1 MISEFDFNYY
11 PLQLYDLQIPLTSQ
25 LQFENFNENDV
36 SARKLRVSSQ
46 CLILKKYEILL
57 QTSRKIRRKQKRP
70 SLLKIDETARNVKIY
85 NLGPSQTNLE
95 CTNDEQKQ
103 IND

>member
-1 MISEFDFNYY
+1 MISEFDINYY
-11 PLQLYDLQIPLTSQ
+11 QLQLYDQQMPMTQQ
-25 LQFENFNENDV
+25 LSVENFNENEA
-36 SARKLRVSSQ
+36 SQRKLRVSSQ
-46 CLILKKYEILL
+46 CLILKK
-57 QTSRKIRRKQKRP
+57 KIRHKQKRP

-95 CTNDEQKQ
+95 ILNDDQKQ

>member
-25 LQFENFNENDV
+25 ILCENFNENEA

-46 CLILKKYEILL
+46 CLIQKK
-57 QTSRKIRRKQKRP
+57 KIRRKQKRP
-70 SLLKIDETARNVKIY
+70 SLLKIDETARDVKIY
-85 NLGPSQTNLE
+85 SLGPSQTNLE
-95 CTNDEQKQ
+95 CTNDDQKQ

>member
-11 PLQLYDLQIPLTSQ
+11 PLQLYDLQMPLTSQ
-25 LQFENFNENDV
+25 LLYENFNENDV

-46 CLILKKYEILL
+46 CLILKK
-57 QTSRKIRRKQKRP
+57 KIRRKQKRP

-95 CTNDEQKQ
+95 CANDEQKQ